1 MTGEMAVAWDVFL
14 NGNYGVEWV
23 GKNGVGEPPA
33 VAGGVRREVAVG
45 SYVPA
50 QLPLILIGWIV
61 ALSCNRVGVPVLDV
75 LDAG

>member
-1 MTGEMAVAWDVFL
+1 MAVAWDVFL
-14 NGNYGVEWV
+14 NGNHGVEWV
-23 GKNGVGEPPA
+23 GKDRVGEPRA
-33 VAGGVRREVAVG
+33 VAGGERREVAVG

-75 LDAG
+75 LEAG